1 MFVCKLCNFRTK
13 HSSSMVK
20 HLRNEHKYTYERI
33 REEWKNVVEERNV
46 MVVKDGIDLFLE
58 NVKRL

>member
-1 MFVCKLCNFRTK
+1 
-13 HSSSMVK
+13 MVK

-46 MVVKDGIDLFLE
+46 VVVKDGIDIILE